1 MSEEPAETPAIT
13 TSIVVAARQGA
24 QERLRELCE
33 LMGELGITVAV
44 VESAEDAAAQ
54 MLIGAPD
61 EPILVLIEAS
71 LGEPPEGTDAAA
83 HEDQVIGGL
92 MATIAGLANTL
103 PNAAPVVAAPRPSQ
117 RLVIEAFRAGAA
129 DFIDLAAEN
138 RDSLSYII
146 ARLGDRMAR
155 KNAERQRIHRLR
167 GMLEEFLRDLIKTE
181 RRSIDL
187 EHELQKKDRAG
198 EGTGDL
204 DSDREPVVVIVE
216 DDREVADMLVE
227 ELEDAGLA
235 TYAYVT
241 GEDAVTDVRRLV
253 GRGDA
258 IDLALVNAILPG
270 MSGLE
275 AIAGMREHRPRLA
288 AIMMTGHNDKDL
300 AQHAADLGVVGYVLK
315 PFDDIAGLV
324 GRIVEQAK
332 LYRDQARDQTYLD
345 RIKERHDKVLTQYR
359 KVAAE
364 LDSVH

>member
-1 MSEEPAETPAIT
+1 MSQEPAEAPAIT
-13 TSIVVAARQGA
+13 TAIVVAAREGA
-24 QERLRELCE
+24 QARLRALCE
-33 LMGELGITVAV
+33 VMGELGITVAV

-71 LGEPPEGTDAAA
+71 LGEPGEDGAA
-83 HEDQVIGGL
+83 HEDQVIGGI
-92 MATIAGLANTL
+92 MATIAGLASTL
-103 PNAAPVVAAPRPSQ
+103 PNAAPVVAAPNPSR
-117 RLVIEAFRAGAA
+117 RLVIESFRAGAA
-129 DFIDLAAEN
+129 DFIDLSGET
-138 RDSLSYII
+138 RESLGYLI

-187 EHELQKKDRAG
+187 EHQLERKDRTG
-198 EGTGDL
+198 EATSDL
-204 DSDREPVVVIVE
+204 DSDREPVVIIVE

-227 ELEDAGLA
+227 ELEEAGLA

-241 GEDAVTDVRRLV
+241 GEDAVTGVRRLV
-253 GRGDA
+253 ARGDA
-258 IDLALVNAILPG
+258 IDLALVDAILPG

-275 AIAGMREHRPRLA
+275 AIASMREHRPRLA

-324 GRIVEQAK
+324 GRIVEQAR
-332 LYRDQARDQTYLD
+332 LYRDQARDRTYLD

-359 KVAAE
+359 KVTAD
-364 LDSVH
+364 LDSIG